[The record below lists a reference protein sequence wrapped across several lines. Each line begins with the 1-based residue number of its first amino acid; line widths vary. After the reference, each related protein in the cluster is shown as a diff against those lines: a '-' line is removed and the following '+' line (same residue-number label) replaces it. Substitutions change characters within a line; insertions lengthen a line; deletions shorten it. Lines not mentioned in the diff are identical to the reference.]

1 MKKITR
7 RIAALLCA
15 AVLLITSA
23 SALSVEDARELL
35 EDLYVD
41 ELPPGAYSAATLEE
55 LFIAVGDPYTYYM
68 TAEEFDRFNT
78 NVEGETS
85 VTGIGASIEYTTE
98 GILLTGVLAGGG
110 AMEAGLQAG
119 DLIIAIDGAPCI
131 PADETHRDRLVG
143 PAGTAVTITVRHA
156 AGGTEDCRLQR
167 RLV

>member
-55 LFIAVGDPYTYYM
+55 LFIAVGDP
-68 TAEEFDRFNT
+68 
-78 NVEGETS
+78 
-85 VTGIGASIEYTTE
+85 
-98 GILLTGVLAGGG
+98 
-110 AMEAGLQAG
+110 
-119 DLIIAIDGAPCI
+119 
-131 PADETHRDRLVG
+131 
-143 PAGTAVTITVRHA
+143 
-156 AGGTEDCRLQR
+156 
-167 RLV
+167 